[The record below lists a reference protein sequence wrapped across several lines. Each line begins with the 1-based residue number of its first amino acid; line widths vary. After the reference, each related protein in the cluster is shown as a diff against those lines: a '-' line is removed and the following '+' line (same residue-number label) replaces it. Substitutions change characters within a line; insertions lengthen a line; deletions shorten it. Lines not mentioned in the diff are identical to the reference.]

1 MRITKIRIKLVC
13 SINRHLSLVEA
24 VLHANVIAR
33 LKIRERESVG

>member
-1 MRITKIRIKLVC
+1 MTKIRIVLVR
-13 SINRHLSLVEA
+13 SINRHLSPVET